1 MKKLFIFL
9 FYTFFWG
16 VESCSCKKVF
26 PSEDKMQLIQLRKE
40 IIEDLK
46 ENLLPF
52 WAKYSVDS
60 NDPNQGFYGR
70 IANNGTGI
78 KNAPKHNV
86 LFARYL
92 WTYSSAYRVLG
103 DEVYLQLAHRA
114 YNYFSNFFWDSENG
128 GVYWTLNAEGTV
140 QDSDKITYGLSF
152 AIYAFSEYY
161 QATGNK
167 EILLKAI
174 KTYELLEEY
183 AYDSINGGYIEAF
196 TADWQNV
203 EGRGMAGRR
212 SKSMNTHLHLLEAYT
227 NLYRVYPEE
236 NLKKKLYGMID
247 VFNNHILNTQ
257 TYHQELYFDKNW
269 NVSGRFDSY
278 GHDIEFSWL
287 FCEAAEVLNN
297 EKLINQIKQTAVKIA
312 EAQLTE
318 GMNPEGAM
326 IYEKAGENHYNK
338 DISWWVQAEA
348 VVGYINA
355 YDISHDRKF
364 LDAAVGVW
372 NYIKKYM
379 IDKEFGG
386 WYPMLV
392 ENGNHDPKGIKG
404 DEWTCP
410 YHNSRMG
417 FEINHRLGNLKL

>member
-1 MKKLFIFL
+1 MKNLLVLFL
-9 FYTFFWG
+9 SVLLLNT
-16 VESCSCKKVF
+16 VSCSRKEEI
-26 PSEDKMQLIQLRKE
+26 PPEDKAQLIQLRDE
-40 IIEDLK
+40 IVGDLK

-52 WAKYSVDS
+52 WAKYSVDP

-70 IANNGTGI
+70 IANDGTGI
-78 KNAPKHNV
+78 ENTPKHNV

-92 WTYSSAYRVLG
+92 WTYSTACHVLG
-103 DEVYLQLAHRA
+103 DEKYLQLANRA

-128 GVYWTLNAEGTV
+128 GVYWTLNADGTV
-140 QDSDKITYGLSF
+140 QNSGKITYGLSF

-161 QATGNK
+161 RATGNK
-167 EILLKAI
+167 ESLQKAI
-174 KTYELLEEY
+174 KIYELLEEH
-183 AYDSINGGYIEAF
+183 AYDAENGGYLEAF
-196 TADWQNV
+196 TADWKYV

-227 NLYRVYPEE
+227 NLYRVYPDE

-247 VFNNHILNTQ
+247 AFNNHILNMQ
-257 TYHQELYFDKNW
+257 TYHQELYFGKDW
-269 NVSGRFDSY
+269 TVSGRFDSY

-287 FCEAAEVLNN
+287 LCEAAEVLND
-297 EKLINQIKQTAVKIA
+297 EELIKQTEQTAVKIA

-318 GMNPEGAM
+318 GMNTEGAM
-326 IYEKAGENHYNK
+326 IYEKSGEDHYNRE
-338 DISWWVQAEA
+338 ISWWVQAEA

-355 YDISHDRKF
+355 YEISHDRKF

-372 NYIKKYM
+372 NYIKKNM
-379 IDKEFGG
+379 IDNEFGG
-386 WYPMLV
+386 WYPMLD
-392 ENGNHDPKGIKG
+392 ENGNHDPNGIKG

-417 FEINHRLGNLKL
+417 FEIYRRLSDVK